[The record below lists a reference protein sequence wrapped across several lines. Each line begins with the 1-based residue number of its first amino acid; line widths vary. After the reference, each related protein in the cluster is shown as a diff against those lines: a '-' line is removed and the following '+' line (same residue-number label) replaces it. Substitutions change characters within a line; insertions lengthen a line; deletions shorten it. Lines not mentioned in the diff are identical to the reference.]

1 MESKHLSIKLHLNI
15 ILSIISTVVLFFL
28 IFMTIEDFSLLFSPY
43 YEASE
48 ILKSFFFSIFIPGT
62 IFSLLLLYS
71 SKKIIKFIKSE
82 NLKDYQFR
90 KILPKIS
97 IVIAILGSLFLGII
111 FLFEYM
117 RNPLNS
123 EAGIVIAMMF
133 MIFGPIFIVITL
145 ILWFI
150 GTLVDKKINKK

>member
-15 ILSIISTVVLFFL
+15 ILSIISAVVLFFL

-71 SKKIIKFIKSE
+71 SKKIIQFFKIE

-97 IVIAILGSLFLGII
+97 IIIAILGSLFLGIM

-117 RNPLNS
+117 RNPLNT
-123 EAGIVIAMMF
+123 EAGIGIAMMF
-133 MIFGPIFIVITL
+133 MIFGPIFVIITL

-150 GTLVDKKINKK
+150 GTLVDKKNNKK